1 VPAIAANPD
10 VAALRL
16 GERLR
21 AADALRDAA
30 VLEPELATPALPSS
44 LASVSPQRPPAGLAP
59 GLILLAALGLG
70 ALMIIVSATPDA
82 VLARGRRGNA
92 IARARV
98 EVALAG
104 AGIVG
109 IVALVYVLGNSS

>member
-1 VPAIAANPD
+1 
-10 VAALRL
+10 
-16 GERLR
+16 
-21 AADALRDAA
+21 
-30 VLEPELATPALPSS
+30 
-44 LASVSPQRPPAGLAP
+44 
-59 GLILLAALGLG
+59 
-70 ALMIIVSATPDA
+70 MIIVSATPDA